1 MIYYTNKHSDD
12 RRTISK
18 SSVTNKCT
26 LIESLSKTLCIPD
39 DVCNTKLVDVNLTIK
54 FNLPLKRATI
64 TDVVNDDFIESI
76 VRHSIVAEINNTEI
90 SASNVHVNFPEIKLK
105 NLNIRI
111 GDTLTLRYR
120 VKIKDNA
127 INNPDAYV
135 NKKIII
141 DDTKCGRIKK
151 VIKHEDGK
159 FQDDLNINCPEEN
172 CCCQACYPFTV
183 EPCDSII
190 PVSVV
195 VPNLQCNGKLVEV
208 SVDIDNVCRGRR
220 IAVGVD
226 LVEVNSQEV
235 EEPRGFLVKEFTIPN
250 ITPCTSFT
258 ASGFCF
264 PITDSSGCVSR
275 NFKAK
280 IFADYTDV
288 VLSDCDCNCDTK

>member
-1 MIYYTNKHSDD
+1 MIYYTNKRSDD
-12 RRTISK
+12 RRTISN
-18 SSVTNKCT
+18 SPITSECT

-39 DVCNTKLVDVNLTIK
+39 DVCDTKLVDVKLTIK
-54 FNLPLKRATI
+54 FNLPLRRATI

-76 VRHSIVAEINNTEI
+76 VRHSVVAKINNTEV
-90 SASNVHVNFPEIKLK
+90 SEGNVRVDFPEIRLT
-105 NLNIRI
+105 NLSIRI

-135 NKKIII
+135 NKKVII

-159 FQDDLNINCPEEN
+159 FQDDLNITCPDDN

-183 EPCDSII
+183 EPCDTVI
-190 PVSVV
+190 PISVE
-195 VPNLQCNGKLVEV
+195 VPNLQCNGKLVDV
-208 SVDIDNVCRGRR
+208 SVDIDNVCSGRR
-220 IAVGVD
+220 IAVGVN
-226 LVEVNSQEV
+226 LVEINSQEV
-235 EEPRGFLVKEFTIPN
+235 EEPRGFLVKEFTTPN
-250 ITPCTSFT
+250 TTPCTSFT

-264 PITDSSGCVSR
+264 PITDLSGCVNR
-275 NFKAK
+275 KFKAK

-288 VLSDCDCNCDTK
+288 VLSDCDCDTK